1 MSVKLKISYER
12 PEELRRV
19 LQLLHPDVKRWRA
32 AGQTGRFK
40 RAYVEL
46 REGKEADVSPDTE
59 AGAPGNP
66 S

>member
-1 MSVKLKISYER
+1 MSVKLRISYER

-32 AGQTGRFK
+32 AGQTGRFR

-46 REGKEADVSPDTE
+46 GKPAEPRANQEGSGK
-59 AGAPGNP
+59 
-66 S
+66 